1 MVDICVRGEVIRDVD
16 LVIFDKDG
24 TLLELYH
31 YWSQMVAL
39 RAKII
44 GERLN
49 LNDALIDEL
58 MYEMGVD
65 KKVGRLRPT
74 GPVGLKKREIVLQ
87 AAVDYLKKN
96 GFSNAYDICQD
107 SFMEVDNLSL
117 TMLGTLLKPINGALS
132 LVETL
137 HRNRCKVAVATTDR
151 GDRAKLA
158 MDFLGFGDKIDL
170 IVGADQVKKPKP
182 DPEIAHIILDNLK
195 ISPSNAIIVGD
206 AETDVLVGVN
216 ARLKASIGVL
226 TGFASFED
234 LKRITPYVVQD
245 VSEIKTMR

>member
-1 MVDICVRGEVIRDVD
+1 VVDICVRGEVIRDVD

>member
-1 MVDICVRGEVIRDVD
+1 MVDICVKGEVIRDVD

-31 YWSQMVAL
+31 YWSQMVAM
-39 RAKII
+39 RARII

-65 KKVGRLRPT
+65 KKAERLRPT

-107 SFMEVDNLSL
+107 SFMKVDNLSL

-132 LVETL
+132 LVEML
-137 HRNRCKVAVATTDR
+137 HQSRCKVAIATTDR
-151 GDRAKLA
+151 GNRAKLA

-170 IVGADQVKKPKP
+170 IVGADQVEKPKP

-195 ISPSNAIIVGD
+195 ISPSNAVIVGD
-206 AETDVLVGVN
+206 AESDVLVGVN

-234 LKRITPYVVQD
+234 LKRITPYVAQD
-245 VSEIKTMR
+245 VSEIKTIC